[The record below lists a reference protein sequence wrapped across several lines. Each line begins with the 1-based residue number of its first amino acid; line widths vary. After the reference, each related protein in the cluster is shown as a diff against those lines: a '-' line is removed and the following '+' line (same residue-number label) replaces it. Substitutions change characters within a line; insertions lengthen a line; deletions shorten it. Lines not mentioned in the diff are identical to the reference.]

1 MSQIE
6 GFWYPHSSSA
16 RFRAE
21 LLLQKTS
28 YRLTAEPN
36 PKITGG
42 AGHLKFSDRVGNIPR
57 KVCFPDGSIFETQE
71 NDLIDIYL
79 IGNREQGGR
88 SIIIHGLES
97 QWRWVLLGL
106 LMTIAFSIGA
116 FKWGVPWT
124 AQRIADVLPAK
135 TAQLISVGTLEAL
148 DRTLL
153 EKSELSEEKKMQL
166 LRRFEK
172 LIPAKE
178 SNNLYKLHF
187 RRMSDTPNAFALPS
201 GDIVITDG
209 LVYLAE
215 DNEEIDSVLLHE
227 IGHVVY
233 RHGLQQ
239 IIQASIISFTFSMIS
254 GDATD
259 MNQMLIAFP
268 AFLMQQKYSRDNE
281 TEADQYALE
290 RMKILKISPKY
301 FAAILAK
308 LISSAGGE
316 GDSENEEVGHL
327 SEYLS
332 THPVTQERVMH
343 AIRAA
348 N

>member
-1 MSQIE
+1 MRRVE
-6 GFWYPHSSSA
+6 GVWYPYRSSA

-21 LLLQKTS
+21 LFLQETS
-28 YRLTAEPN
+28 YRLAAEPN
-36 PKITGG
+36 LEITGG
-42 AGHLKFSDRVGNIPR
+42 AVDLKFSDRIGNIPR
-57 KVCFPDGSIFETQE
+57 KICFPDGSIFETQK
-71 NDLIDIYL
+71 NDLIDVYL
-79 IGNREQGGR
+79 VGSREQRGI
-88 SIIIHGLES
+88 STIIHGLEN

-106 LMTIAFSIGA
+106 LVIVVFSIGVL
-116 FKWGVPWT
+116 KWGVPW
-124 AQRIADVLPAK
+124 AAEHIAYTLPIK

-153 EKSELSEEKKMQL
+153 EKSELSEKRKEQL
-166 LRRFEK
+166 LRRFEQ
-172 LIPAKE
+172 LIPTKE
-178 SNNLYKLHF
+178 SDSLYKLHF
-187 RRMSDTPNAFALPS
+187 RRMSDIPNAFALPS

-227 IGHVVY
+227 MGHVVY

-239 IIQASIISFTFSMIS
+239 IIQASIISFTLAMIS
-254 GDATD
+254 GDATG

-268 AFLMQQKYSRDNE
+268 AFLMQQKYSRDHE

-290 RMKILKISPKY
+290 RMKTLEISPKK
-301 FAAILAK
+301 FAAILTK
-308 LISSAGGE
+308 LISSVDEG
-316 GDSENEEVGHL
+316 GDSENEDVGHL
-327 SEYLS
+327 TEYLS
-332 THPVTQERVMH
+332 THPATQERVVR